1 MKDTQLV
8 EKLYPAQGRPVLVEV
23 WVGGEKGYWEV
34 AGVDLVEYEG
44 EVHTVIR
51 TD

>member
-1 MKDTQLV
+1 MNDTQLL
-8 EKLYPAQGRPVLVEV
+8 EKLHPAQGRPVLIMG
-23 WVGGEKGYWEV
+23 WVAGVRCYWEV